1 MIDFDAINLGFSRES
16 RSYDSD
22 DETNLVNR
30 WARGLVRKTVA
41 RYIPTGGSIL
51 EINAG
56 TGADALWLVEH
67 GYRVH
72 ATDIADGMVAAIRS
86 KIEVSGAADR
96 FTSQK
101 LTFTELEKTMN
112 APFDGVFS
120 NFGGLNCAPDLSVVA
135 RGVRQT
141 LKPGGWVIWVIMP
154 PVCPWE
160 LAQVLRGHWRT
171 ATRRLRHGGVMAN
184 VRGSQIMT
192 YYFTPGQVR
201 QILGSDFEVESL
213 QSFSLV
219 CPPMYMQGFSKRFPL
234 LTENLMKLDEYLG
247 RMPLLNR
254 LGDFFILTTRSMKHR
269 S

>member
-1 MIDFDAINLGFSRES
+1 
-16 RSYDSD
+16 
-22 DETNLVNR
+22 
-30 WARGLVRKTVA
+30 
-41 RYIPTGGSIL
+41 
-51 EINAG
+51 
-56 TGADALWLVEH
+56 
-67 GYRVH
+67 
-72 ATDIADGMVAAIRS
+72 
-86 KIEVSGAADR
+86 
-96 FTSQK
+96 
-101 LTFTELEKTMN
+101 
-112 APFDGVFS
+112 
-120 NFGGLNCAPDLSVVA
+120 
-135 RGVRQT
+135 
-141 LKPGGWVIWVIMP
+141 MP
-154 PVCPWE
+154 PVCLWE

-219 CPPMYMQGFSKRFPL
+219 CPPMYMQGFSKRFPR

-254 LGDFFILTTRSMKHR
+254 LGDFFILTARYMKHR